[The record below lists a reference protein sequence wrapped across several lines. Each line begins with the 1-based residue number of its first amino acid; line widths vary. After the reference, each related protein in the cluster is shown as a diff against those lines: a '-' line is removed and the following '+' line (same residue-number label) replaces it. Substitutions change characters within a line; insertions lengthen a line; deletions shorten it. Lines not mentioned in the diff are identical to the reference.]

1 MVRPVEPTPGRPAEA
16 RRSPAIARVWARNPD
31 FVFRRIAGE
40 VLLLPIREKVGDLE
54 SIYALNEVGAR
65 VWELLDGRRSVADL
79 RDSIVAEFDVSPDR
93 AEADILEFL
102 GKLEALEGVV
112 PA

>member
-1 MVRPVEPTPGRPAEA
+1 MVRPMEPTTGRPAEA
-16 RRSPAIARVWARNPD
+16 RSFPELARVWARNPD

-79 RDSIVAEFDVSPDR
+79 RDSIVAEFDVTPAQ

-102 GKLEALEGVV
+102 GKLEALDGVG